1 MEKVEDAIVD
11 TSNEIKWWKQGGA
24 IDREEDSS
32 TTLILHTIL

>member
-32 TTLILHTIL
+32 TTLIRYSL